1 MEQASHDYE
10 QSQARTP
17 EELVALGNSL
27 LDDFRQADSVIARIQ
42 REVLRARRTL
52 APEEEMLDERADH
65 LTRVLVELPSRDI
78 ELARYVYSALTRSDD
93 PRDRYWAAIF
103 VPHMLAVDK
112 SAGLGMLGLLI
123 GDEETEQ
130 KVQDAAW
137 DVLTTD
143 VASQNLIT
151 LSEAIE
157 HIDSYHHQ
165 YSSRLLQRIKH
176 AKERLKSGDE

>member
-17 EELVALGNSL
+17 EELLALGDSL
-27 LDDFRQADSVIARIQ
+27 LDDFRRADSAIARIR
-42 REVLRARRTL
+42 REVLRVRRTL
-52 APEEEMLDERADH
+52 APEEEILDERADH

-78 ELARYVYSALTRSDD
+78 DLARYVYSVLTHSDD

-112 SAGLGMLGLLI
+112 STGLGMLERLI

-130 KVQDAAW
+130 KVQDTAW

-143 VASQNLIT
+143 IASQNLIT
-151 LSEAIE
+151 LSEAVE
-157 HIDSYHHQ
+157 YIDTYHHL
-165 YSSRLLQRIKH
+165 YSSRLVQRAKH
-176 AKERLKSGDE
+176 ARERLQSGNE